1 MSYPS
6 AHQASLS
13 RRDFVRIG
21 GLSALG
27 LSLPAL
33 LRLRSAQGADAAR
46 GRAKSCI
53 VIWLDGGPSHLE
65 TFDLKPDAPAEVR
78 GPFASIPTSAG
89 DIRISEHLP
98 KLAKRMEHAA
108 IIRSMTSPLGEH
120 NLGTH
125 YLLTGYAPTPA
136 IEYPAIGS
144 VVGHLRGERG
154 VLPPHIAVPDFRVGG
169 RNLSGNGY
177 LPASARPFSL
187 NSDPA
192 RPDFQVPDLDFY
204 PGTSADR
211 IDRRRDYL
219 EALDRLSREA
229 DGDDDSRPPRAVGV
243 PPQQFEQAYRL
254 LTSPGAK
261 RAFNLNEEQPQTR
274 AAYGPRSIGQS
285 CLLARR
291 LVEQGVPFVTVNNPG
306 WDTHQNLDTQLRA
319 GYTGAKVG
327 VGLIPSLDLAISAL
341 LDDLSDRGLLESTL
355 IVVMGEFGRTP
366 KLNTSAGRDHWPR
379 VFSVLLAG
387 GGVKGGQV
395 IGSSDKTGESPH
407 EHPVTPADLAA
418 TMFTLLGL
426 DPQLTLQT
434 ADGRPIHLS
443 RDGKVIKDLI

>member
-1 MSYPS
+1 MLYP
-6 AHQASLS
+6 HSLS

-27 LSLPAL
+27 LTLPAWL
-33 LRLRSAQGADAAR
+33 QLRNVHG
-46 GRAKSCI
+46 GEAKGKATSCI
-53 VIWLDGGPSHLE
+53 LIWLDGGPSHLE
-65 TFDLKPDAPAEVR
+65 TFDLKPDASAEVR
-78 GPFASIPTSAG
+78 GPFAAITTSVSG
-89 DIRISEHLP
+89 IRVCEHLP
-98 KLAKRMEHAA
+98 KLAERMEHAA

-120 NLGTH
+120 NLGAH

-136 IEYPAIGS
+136 IEYPALGS
-144 VVGHLRGERG
+144 VVGHLRGEG
-154 VLPPHIAVPDFRVGG
+154 AVLPPHIAVPDFRVGG
-169 RNLSGNGY
+169 RNFSGNGF

-192 RPDFQVPDLDFY
+192 KPDFRVPDLDFY
-204 PGTSADR
+204 PGTAADR

-219 EALDRLSREA
+219 AAVDRLSREA
-229 DGDDDSRPPRAVGV
+229 DESEKSPPK
-243 PPQQFEQAYRL
+243 QFEQAYRL

-261 RAFNLNEEQPQTR
+261 RAFNLNEEKAETR

-291 LVEQGVPFVTVNNPG
+291 LVEQGVPFVTVTNPG

-327 VGLIPSLDLAISAL
+327 VGLIPSLDLALSAL
-341 LDDLSDRGLLESTL
+341 IDDLSERGLLDSTL
-355 IVVMGEFGRTP
+355 IAVMGEFGRTP

-387 GGVKGGQV
+387 GGLKGGQV
-395 IGSSDKTGESPH
+395 IGSSDKTGESPQDK
-407 EHPVTPADLAA
+407 PITPADLAA
-418 TMFTLLGL
+418 TILTLLGL

-443 RDGKVIKDLI
+443 RDGNVIRELI

>member
-1 MSYPS
+1 MFHATTP
-6 AHQASLS
+6 HASVS

-27 LSLPAL
+27 LSLPAWL
-33 LRLRSAQGADAAR
+33 QLRSAQGEEAAK
-46 GRAKSCI
+46 GKAKSCI

-89 DIRISEHLP
+89 DVRICEHLP
-98 KLAKRMEHAA
+98 KLAERMEHAA

-125 YLLTGYAPTPA
+125 YLLTGYAPSPA

-144 VVGHLRGERG
+144 VVGHLRGDGG

-169 RNLSGNGY
+169 RNLGGNGY
-177 LPASARPFSL
+177 LPASAKPFSL

-192 RPDFQVPDLDFY
+192 RGDFQVPDLDFY
-204 PGTSADR
+204 PGTAADR

-219 EALDRLSREA
+219 AALDRLSREA
-229 DGDDDSRPPRAVGV
+229 DAKATPPK
-243 PPQQFEQAYRL
+243 QFEQAYRL

-261 RAFNLNEEQPQTR
+261 RAFNLNEEKPQTR

-291 LVEQGVPFVTVNNPG
+291 LVEQGVPFVTVTNPG

-341 LDDLSDRGLLESTL
+341 LDDLNDRGLLESTL

-407 EHPVTPADLAA
+407 EHAVTPADLAA

-443 RDGKVIKDLI
+443 RDGKVIQDLI

>member
-1 MSYPS
+1 MFHSP
-6 AHQASLS
+6 AHHASLS

-21 GLSALG
+21 GLSAFG

-33 LRLRSAQGADAAR
+33 LQLRNAR
-46 GRAKSCI
+46 GAESAKGKAKSCI

-65 TFDLKPDAPAEVR
+65 TFDLKPDASAEVR
-78 GPFASIPTSAG
+78 GPFAAIPTSVSG
-89 DIRISEHLP
+89 IRICEHLP
-98 KLAKRMEHAA
+98 KLAERMEHAA
-108 IIRSMTSPLGEH
+108 IVRSMTSPLGEH

-144 VVGHLRGERG
+144 VVGHLRGEGG

-204 PGTSADR
+204 PGTAADR

-219 EALDRLSREA
+219 AALDRLSREA
-229 DGDDDSRPPRAVGV
+229 DAKEM
-243 PPQQFEQAYRL
+243 PPQQFEQAYKL

-261 RAFNLNEEQPQTR
+261 RAFNLNEEKPQTR

-291 LVEQGVPFVTVNNPG
+291 LVEQGVPFVTVTNPG

-341 LDDLSDRGLLESTL
+341 MTDLEDRRLLESTL

-387 GGVKGGQV
+387 GGLKGGQV
-395 IGSSDKTGESPH
+395 VGSSDKTGESPQ
-407 EHPVTPADLAA
+407 ENPVTPADLAA
-418 TMFTLLGL
+418 TIFTLLGF

-443 RDGKVIKDLI
+443 RDGKVIKNLV

>member
-1 MSYPS
+1 MIRPTLQPL
-6 AHQASLS
+6 ALA

-33 LRLRSAQGADAAR
+33 LQLRSGQGAEATKAK
-46 GRAKSCI
+46 AKSCI

-65 TFDLKPDAPAEVR
+65 TFDLKPDAPSEVR
-78 GPFASIPTSAG
+78 GPFASIPTAVDG
-89 DIRISEHLP
+89 IRICEHLP
-98 KLAKRMEHAA
+98 KLAERMKQAA
-108 IIRSMTSPLGEH
+108 LIRSLTSPLGEH

-144 VVGHLRGERG
+144 VVGHLRGDGG

-192 RPDFQVPDLDFY
+192 RPDFRVPDLDFY
-204 PGTSADR
+204 PGIAADR

-219 EALDRLSREA
+219 AALDRLSRE
-229 DGDDDSRPPRAVGV
+229 GDASESLPK
-243 PPQQFEQAYRL
+243 QFEQAYRL
-254 LTSPGAK
+254 LTSTSAK
-261 RAFNLNEEQPQTR
+261 RAFNLNEEKPETR

-327 VGLIPSLDLAISAL
+327 VGLIPSLDLAVSAL
-341 LDDLSDRGLLESTL
+341 MDDLSERGLLESTL

-366 KLNTSAGRDHWPR
+366 KLNTTAGRDHWPR

-387 GGVKGGQV
+387 GGIQGGQV

-407 EHPVTPADLAA
+407 EQPATPADLAA
-418 TMFTLLGL
+418 TMFQLLGL
-426 DPQLTLQT
+426 DPQFTLQT

-443 RDGKVIKDLI
+443 RDGRVIRELVG

>member
-1 MSYPS
+1 MR
-6 AHQASLS
+6 SLAPTSSPS

-27 LSLPAL
+27 LSLPEL
-33 LRLRSAQGADAAR
+33 LQLRSGQGAE
-46 GRAKSCI
+46 GTKGKAKSCI

-78 GPFASIPTSAG
+78 GPFASIPTAVDG
-89 DIRISEHLP
+89 IRICEHLP
-98 KLAKRMEHAA
+98 KLAERMKQAA
-108 IIRSMTSPLGEH
+108 VIRSMTSPLGEH

-136 IEYPAIGS
+136 IEYPAIGC
-144 VVGHLRGERG
+144 VVGHLRGKG
-154 VLPPHIAVPDFRVGG
+154 AVLPPHIAVPDFRVGG

-204 PGTSADR
+204 PDTAADR

-219 EALDRLSREA
+219 AALDRLSREA
-229 DGDDDSRPPRAVGV
+229 DAKESPPK
-243 PPQQFEQAYRL
+243 QFEQAYRL
-254 LTSPGAK
+254 LTSTSAK
-261 RAFNLNEEQPQTR
+261 RAFNLNEEKPETR
-274 AAYGPRSIGQS
+274 AAYGPRSIGQN

-341 LDDLSDRGLLESTL
+341 MDDLQDRGLLKSTL

-387 GGVKGGQV
+387 GGIQGGQV

-407 EHPVTPADLAA
+407 EQPATPADLAA
-418 TMFTLLGL
+418 TMFKLLGF

-443 RDGKVIKDLI
+443 RDGRVIDELVG

>member
-1 MSYPS
+1 MFRPFS
-6 AHQASLS
+6 HRASLS
-13 RRDFVRIG
+13 RRDFVRVG

-27 LSLPAL
+27 ISLATFES
-33 LRLRSAQGADAAR
+33 LRSAQGASKVPAK
-46 GRAKSCI
+46 AKSCI
-53 VIWLDGGPSHLE
+53 LIWLDGGPSHLE

-78 GPFASIPTSAG
+78 GPFASIPTAVDG
-89 DIRISEHLP
+89 IRICEHLP
-98 KLAKRMEHAA
+98 RLAGRMKHAA
-108 IIRSMTSPLGEH
+108 IIRSLTSPLGEH
-120 NLGTH
+120 NLGAH
-125 YLLTGYAPTPA
+125 YLQTGYAPTPA

-144 VVGHLRGERG
+144 IVGHLRSEGT
-154 VLPPHIAVPDFRVGG
+154 VLPPHIAVPDFRIGG
-169 RNLSGNGY
+169 GSFSGNGY

-211 IDRRRDYL
+211 IDRRRGYL
-219 EALDRLSREA
+219 AALDQLSREA
-229 DGDDDSRPPRAVGV
+229 DAKGPP
-243 PPQQFEQAYRL
+243 PKHFEQAYRL
-254 LTSPGAK
+254 LTFPGAK
-261 RAFNLNEEQPQTR
+261 QAFNLNEEQPQTR

-291 LVEQGVPFVTVNNPG
+291 LVERGVPFVTVNNPG

-341 LDDLSDRGLLESTL
+341 MDDLSERGLLDSTL

-379 VFSVLLAG
+379 VFSVLLTG

-395 IGSSDKTGESPH
+395 LGSSDKTGESPH
-407 EHPVTPADLAA
+407 ESPVTPADLAA
-418 TMFTLLGL
+418 TVFTLLGL
-426 DPQLTLQT
+426 DPRLTLQT

-443 RDGKVIKDLI
+443 RDGKVIEELVG

>member
-1 MSYPS
+1 MRPL
-6 AHQASLS
+6 APPASLS
-13 RRDFVRIG
+13 RRDFVRVG
-21 GLSALG
+21 GLSAFG
-27 LSLPAL
+27 LSLPSL
-33 LRLRSAQGADAAR
+33 MQMRSAQGEEAAR
-46 GRAKSCI
+46 GKARSCI
-53 VIWLDGGPSHLE
+53 LIWLDGGPSHLE

-78 GPFASIPTSAG
+78 GPFAAIPTAVEG
-89 DIRISEHLP
+89 IQICEHLP
-98 KLAKRMEHAA
+98 KLAQRMKQAA
-108 IIRSMTSPLGEH
+108 ILRSMTSPLGEH

-125 YLLTGYAPTPA
+125 YLMTGYAPTPA
-136 IEYPAIGS
+136 IEYPAVGS
-144 VVGHLRGERG
+144 VVGHLRGEG
-154 VLPPHIAVPDFRVGG
+154 AVLPPHIAVPDFRVGG

-204 PGTSADR
+204 PGIGVDR

-219 EALDRLSREA
+219 AALDRLSREA
-229 DGDDDSRPPRAVGV
+229 DAQESPNK
-243 PPQQFEQAYRL
+243 QFEQAYRL
-254 LTSPGAK
+254 LTSSGAK
-261 RAFNLNEEQPQTR
+261 RAFNLNEEKPQTR

-341 LDDLSDRGLLESTL
+341 IDDLSERGLLASTL

-387 GGVKGGQV
+387 GGIQGGQV
-395 IGSSDKTGESPH
+395 VGSSDKTGESPDRQ
-407 EHPVTPADLAA
+407 PVTPADLAA
-418 TMFTLLGL
+418 TIFTLLGL
-426 DPQLTLQT
+426 DPLRNLQT

-443 RDGKVIKDLI
+443 RDGQAIKQLVG

>member
-1 MSYPS
+1 MFHTP
-6 AHQASLS
+6 AHSSSSLS

-27 LSLPAL
+27 LSLPNWL
-33 LRLRSAQGADAAR
+33 QLQNAR
-46 GRAKSCI
+46 GAEATQGKAKSCI

-65 TFDLKPDAPAEVR
+65 TFDLKPDAPTEVR
-78 GPFASIPTSAG
+78 GPFATIPTSVS
-89 DIRISEHLP
+89 DIRICEHLP
-98 KLAKRMEHAA
+98 KLAERMEHAA

-120 NLGTH
+120 NLGAH

-144 VVGHLRGERG
+144 VVGHLRGVG
-154 VLPPHIAVPDFRVGG
+154 SVLPPHIAIPDLRVGG
-169 RNLSGNGY
+169 RNLGGNGY
-177 LPASARPFSL
+177 LPASTKAFAL
-187 NSDPA
+187 HSDPA

-204 PGTSADR
+204 PGTAADR

-219 EALDRLSREA
+219 AALDRLSREA
-229 DGDDDSRPPRAVGV
+229 DAKEAPK
-243 PPQQFEQAYRL
+243 QFEQAYRL

-261 RAFNLNEEQPQTR
+261 RAFNLNEEKPQTR

-291 LVEQGVPFVTVNNPG
+291 LVEQEVPFVTVTNPG

-341 LDDLSDRGLLESTL
+341 LDDLKDRNLLDTTL

-387 GGVKGGQV
+387 GGLKGGQV
-395 IGSSDKTGESPH
+395 TGSSDKTGESPH
-407 EHPVTPADLAA
+407 ENPVTPADLAA
-418 TMFTLLGL
+418 TLFTLLGL

-443 RDGKVIKDLI
+443 RDGKVIKELI

>member
-1 MSYPS
+1 MFRPLPS
-6 AHQASLS
+6 QSGLS
-13 RRDFVRIG
+13 RRDFVRVG

-27 LSLPAL
+27 LSLPTILHA
-33 LRLRSAQGADAAR
+33 RMAKGEEAAKSK
-46 GRAKSCI
+46 AKSCI
-53 VIWLDGGPSHLE
+53 LIWLDGGPSHLE
-65 TFDLKPDAPAEVR
+65 TLDLKPEAPAEVR
-78 GPFASIPTSAG
+78 GPFAAIPTVVEG
-89 DIRISEHLP
+89 IRICEHLP
-98 KLAKRMEHAA
+98 KLAERMKHAA

-125 YLLTGYAPTPA
+125 YLLTGYEPTTA
-136 IEYPAIGS
+136 LEYPVMGS
-144 VVGHLRGERG
+144 VVGHLRGEG
-154 VLPPHIAVPDFRVGG
+154 AALPPHIAVPDFRVGG

-192 RPDFQVPDLDFY
+192 RPDFKVPDLDFY
-204 PGTSADR
+204 PGIAADR

-219 EALDRLSREA
+219 AALDRLSREA
-229 DGDDDSRPPRAVGV
+229 DAEVSPPK
-243 PPQQFEQAYRL
+243 QFEQAYRL
-254 LTSPGAK
+254 LTSAGAK
-261 RAFNLNEEQPQTR
+261 RAFNLNEEKPQTR

-341 LDDLSDRGLLESTL
+341 LDDLSDRGLLETTL

-387 GGVKGGQV
+387 GGIRGGQV

-407 EHPVTPADLAA
+407 ERPITPADLAA
-418 TMFTLLGL
+418 SIFTLLGL
-426 DPQLTLQT
+426 DPHLTLQT

-443 RDGKVIKDLI
+443 RDGQAIKELVG